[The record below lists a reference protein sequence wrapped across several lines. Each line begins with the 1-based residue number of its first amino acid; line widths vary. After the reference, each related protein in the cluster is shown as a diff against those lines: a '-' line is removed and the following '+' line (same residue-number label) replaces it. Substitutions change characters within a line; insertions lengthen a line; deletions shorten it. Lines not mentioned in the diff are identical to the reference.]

1 MEGTTYL
8 TISSGISS
16 FTITNLNTIYTELT
30 NFTVSEQNVTEIA
43 TSIVRI
49 VEISLPSYV
58 LLTSTT
64 SVTSNNNV
72 ESIIVST

>member
-1 MEGTTYL
+1 MEGTTSL